1 MSQSK
6 KKAAGA
12 YKAPLTLL
20 YAGIAAQAFGIA
32 ALALVSR
39 RVLDEGG
46 SPWGWVLL
54 FLALALPL
62 LDGGLDLLSG
72 RTVDRAAVSLRRDT
86 LDTLLSK
93 DAEAYSRYHSGQV
106 FSRLTQD
113 AYTVCEW
120 RVVGRPQVAGQL
132 IRLLCAASAL
142 FFVNIPLALAV
153 VGAGALAIAGGR
165 LLRKYL
171 TRRHLRV
178 RQAEEGLTGCT
189 QEILEHTELLRSMT
203 AGEEAV
209 RRFEGRQ
216 KEWLRERKR
225 LRVFSTGVG
234 TGFSAVLQLGYAV
247 LLVWGDIANPGYVD
261 IPDEATTIREAIYG
275 IGGGIPN
282 GKKFKAV
289 QIGGPSGGL
298 LVEEHLDLPL
308 HFQKLKPYGVRR
320 GDSVITVLDEDRCM
334 VDVACRFMQYTQT
347 EFCGKCVPCRE
358 GTKRMN
364 ELLWAMRDYR
374 LSESD
379 FHMLTDLGEMI
390 SVTAFCNL
398 GRNSYHTLETA
409 IKYFPEEFKDHL
421 RGDCALCELDRE
433 PIEPGGLPYNRIRLE
448 IDPSICRGCSKCSR
462 SCHAEAITGVIKS
475 PFVIDPEKCVK
486 CYTCIEA
493 CPFDAIQEVEIDG

>member
-1 MSQSK
+1 M
-6 KKAAGA
+6 ARIF
-12 YKAPLTLL
+12 LL
-20 YAGIAAQAFGIA
+20 
-32 ALALVSR
+32 
-39 RVLDEGG
+39 
-46 SPWGWVLL
+46 
-54 FLALALPL
+54 
-62 LDGGLDLLSG
+62 
-72 RTVDRAAVSLRRDT
+72 
-86 LDTLLSK
+86 K
-93 DAEAYSRYHSGQV
+93 
-106 FSRLTQD
+106 
-113 AYTVCEW
+113 
-120 RVVGRPQVAGQL
+120 
-132 IRLLCAASAL
+132 
-142 FFVNIPLALAV
+142 
-153 VGAGALAIAGGR
+153 
-165 LLRKYL
+165 
-171 TRRHLRV
+171 
-178 RQAEEGLTGCT
+178 
-189 QEILEHTELLRSMT
+189 
-203 AGEEAV
+203 
-209 RRFEGRQ
+209 
-216 KEWLRERKR
+216 
-225 LRVFSTGVG
+225 
-234 TGFSAVLQLGYAV
+234 
-247 LLVWGDIANPGYVD
+247 GDIANPGYVD
-261 IPDEATTIREAIYG
+261 IPEEATTIREAIYG

-320 GDSVITVLDEDRCM
+320 GDSVM

-421 RGDCALCELDRE
+421 RGDCALCELDR
-433 PIEPGGLPYNRIRLE
+433 
-448 IDPSICRGCSKCSR
+448 GCSKCSR

>member
-1 MSQSK
+1 MPDKQW
-6 KKAAGA
+6 
-12 YKAPLTLL
+12 LT
-20 YAGIAAQAFGIA
+20 F
-32 ALALVSR
+32 
-39 RVLDEGG
+39 
-46 SPWGWVLL
+46 WVPMLM
-54 FLALALPL
+54 
-62 LDGGLDLLSG
+62 
-72 RTVDRAAVSLRRDT
+72 
-86 LDTLLSK
+86 K
-93 DAEAYSRYHSGQV
+93 
-106 FSRLTQD
+106 
-113 AYTVCEW
+113 
-120 RVVGRPQVAGQL
+120 
-132 IRLLCAASAL
+132 
-142 FFVNIPLALAV
+142 
-153 VGAGALAIAGGR
+153 
-165 LLRKYL
+165 
-171 TRRHLRV
+171 
-178 RQAEEGLTGCT
+178 
-189 QEILEHTELLRSMT
+189 
-203 AGEEAV
+203 
-209 RRFEGRQ
+209 
-216 KEWLRERKR
+216 
-225 LRVFSTGVG
+225 
-234 TGFSAVLQLGYAV
+234 
-247 LLVWGDIANPGYVD
+247 
-261 IPDEATTIREAIYG
+261 

-390 SVTAFCNL
+390 SITAFCNL